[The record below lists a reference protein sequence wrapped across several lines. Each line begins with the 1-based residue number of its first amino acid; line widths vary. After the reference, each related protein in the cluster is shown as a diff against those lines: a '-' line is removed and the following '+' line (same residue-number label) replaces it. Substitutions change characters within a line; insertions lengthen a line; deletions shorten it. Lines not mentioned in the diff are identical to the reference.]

1 MAAPIQRT
9 GPGTRT
15 LGRPAIGRGGAKSE
29 SPAPR
34 RRSGRRTR
42 RALDVELREDAPRR
56 GYVASEAARVDD
68 WLRNGPGRI
77 RAGYGEPG
85 GAHPARREQR
95 AGREGRV
102 LREATRPPPPTA
114 RPPGGV
120 ELPLGPCTG
129 PAAPEAA
136 PAPLPSCAPSAEY
149 VESQIARIE
158 RRHFRRIAPNREV
171 LNKTP
176 NRELPINLA
185 RHLWCSGNG
194 RRL

>member
-114 RPPGGV
+114 RPAGRRRATLGPV
-120 ELPLGPCTG
+120 LPLLKQRPYLSRH
-129 PAAPEAA
+129 APHQQSWSSRESHEARGA
-136 PAPLPSCAPSAEY
+136 IFAE
-149 VESQIARIE
+149 S
-158 RRHFRRIAPNREV
+158 RRIAR
-171 LNKTP
+171 
-176 NRELPINLA
+176 
-185 RHLWCSGNG
+185 CSIKPRIANCQSI
-194 RRL
+194 